1 MVSWCKCKC
10 FTMILFRITEVAC
23 VHPIS
28 SRKHYNIYLF
38 SPKMD
43 LGHQPD
49 ALNLLISPTLCW
61 CFEFQYY
68 AQWDLVINAL
78 FLLVCL
84 GDAHKRQKLCAFVI
98 SFLKLKIWVWI
109 KRRLDKWTMK
119 HVSNTWA
126 KSDQFESR
134 LQDLLVACWQAW
146 ETHWNFKDECYKY
159 QIPSGVLRCVRSL

>member
-1 MVSWCKCKC
+1 MCAPHQQQEALQH
-10 FTMILFRITEVAC
+10 FLE
-23 VHPIS
+23 
-28 SRKHYNIYLF
+28 F
-38 SPKMD
+38 SP
-43 LGHQPD
+43 PR
-49 ALNLLISPTLCW
+49 ASAW
-61 CFEFQYY
+61 CFKPSYIPNFVLML
-68 AQWDLVINAL
+68 WISVLCPVRFGDKCSFPVIKPR
-78 FLLVCL
+78 LVCL
-84 GDAHKRQKLCAFVI
+84 GDAHKRQKLSAFVI